1 MSGEGDP
8 VNKNETVRSVFF
20 TNSDKWSKIRDRK
33 NCLKGA
39 NGTMEEKRKDRR
51 MSLSAKLLIKNMND
65 DSVKAEEVEI
75 EVLDVSKTG
84 VGFIC
89 NTPLSIGAVY
99 EAHLRIWTD
108 ETIHAFLKVV
118 RIEQTKEER
127 YICGTIF
134 MGLPEV
140 NAKRIEIYE
149 MIDRINEK

>member
-65 DSVKAEEVEI
+65 DSSED
-75 EVLDVSKTG
+75 L
-84 VGFIC
+84 
-89 NTPLSIGAVY
+89 
-99 EAHLRIWTD
+99 
-108 ETIHAFLKVV
+108 
-118 RIEQTKEER
+118 ER
-127 YICGTIF
+127 RNDPCVF
-134 MGLPEV
+134 ESSP
-140 NAKRIEIYE
+140 
-149 MIDRINEK
+149 D